1 MKNPNVSAVITGASK
16 PEQIVENCKA
26 LKVLDKL
33 TPEVLAEI
41 DAIVGKIDLDPAR
54 QD

>member
-1 MKNPNVSAVITGASK
+1 LKNPHVSAVITGASR

-26 LKVLDKL
+26 IQVLDKM

-41 DAIVGKIDLDPAR
+41 DAIVGKIALDPAR